1 MSANDPH
8 SLELLSRS
16 MDELE
21 KKIGEMNPNDPK
33 CLEYEN
39 ELYVLSEF
47 RAALKSEK
55 NKLIILR
62 MQRLVREI
70 ALLEVGSPR
79 RTQIITSILRLT
91 KAAE

>member
-16 MDELE
+16 MDQLE
-21 KKIGEMNPNDPK
+21 EKIGAMNPKDPK
-33 CLEYEN
+33 RLEYEKD
-39 ELYVLSEF
+39 LYAISKF

-62 MQRLVREI
+62 MERLAREI
-70 ALLEVGSPR
+70 ALLEPGSPR
-79 RTQIITSILRLT
+79 RMQIITSILRLT
-91 KAAE
+91 KAVE

>member
-1 MSANDPH
+1 MSANDPY
-8 SLELLSRS
+8 SVGLLSRS

-33 CLEYEN
+33 RLEYEN
-39 ELYVLSEF
+39 ELNVLSEF

-62 MQRLVREI
+62 MQRLAREI

-91 KAAE
+91 KVAE

>member
-1 MSANDPH
+1 MSANDPY
-8 SLELLSRS
+8 SVELLSRS

-21 KKIGEMNPNDPK
+21 KKIGKMNPNDPK
-33 CLEYEN
+33 RLEYEN

>member
-21 KKIGEMNPNDPK
+21 EKIGAMNPNDPK
-33 CLEYEN
+33 RLEYET
-39 ELYVLSEF
+39 EFHALSEF

-62 MQRLVREI
+62 MERLAREI
-70 ALLEVGSPR
+70 ALLEPGSPR
-79 RTQIITSILRLT
+79 RTQIITSIFRFT
-91 KAAE
+91 KPVE

>member
-1 MSANDPH
+1 
-8 SLELLSRS
+8 

-39 ELYVLSEF
+39 ELYVLNEF

-70 ALLEVGSPR
+70 TLLEVGSPR

>member
-1 MSANDPH
+1 MSANDPY
-8 SLELLSRS
+8 SVELLSRS

-33 CLEYEN
+33 RLEYEN

-70 ALLEVGSPR
+70 ALLEVGSSR
-79 RTQIITSILRLT
+79 RTQIISSILRLT
-91 KAAE
+91 KGAE

>member
-1 MSANDPH
+1 MSAKDPH
-8 SLELLSRS
+8 ILELLTRS

-21 KKIGEMNPNDPK
+21 KKIGEINPTDPK
-33 CLEYEN
+33 RLEYEN
-39 ELYVLSEF
+39 ELYALGEF

-62 MQRLVREI
+62 MERLAHEI
-70 ALLEVGSPR
+70 ALSEPGGPR

-91 KAAE
+91 KPVE

>member
-1 MSANDPH
+1 MSANDPY
-8 SLELLSRS
+8 SVELLSRS

-70 ALLEVGSPR
+70 ALLEVGSSR
-79 RTQIITSILRLT
+79 RTQIISSILRLT

>member
-1 MSANDPH
+1 MSANDPY
-8 SLELLSRS
+8 SVELLSRS

-21 KKIGEMNPNDPK
+21 EKICEMNSNDPK
-33 CLEYEN
+33 RLEYEK
-39 ELYVLSEF
+39 ELYALSEF

>member
-21 KKIGEMNPNDPK
+21 EKIGEMNSNDPK
-33 CLEYEN
+33 RLEYEN
-39 ELYVLSEF
+39 ELYALSEF

>member
-21 KKIGEMNPNDPK
+21 EKIGEMNSNDPK
-33 CLEYEN
+33 RLEYEK
-39 ELYVLSEF
+39 ELYALSEF

-55 NKLIILR
+55 NQLIILR
-62 MQRLVREI
+62 MERLACEI
-70 ALLEVGSPR
+70 ALLEPGNPR
-79 RTQIITSILRLT
+79 RTRIINSILRLT
-91 KAAE
+91 KAVE

>member
-1 MSANDPH
+1 MSANDPY
-8 SLELLSRS
+8 SVELLSRS

-70 ALLEVGSPR
+70 TLLEVGSPR